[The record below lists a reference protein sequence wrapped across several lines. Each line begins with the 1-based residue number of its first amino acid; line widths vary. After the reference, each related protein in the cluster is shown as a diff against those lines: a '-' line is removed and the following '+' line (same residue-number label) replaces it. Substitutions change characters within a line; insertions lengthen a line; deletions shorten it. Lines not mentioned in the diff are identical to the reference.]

1 MRSFDRLKTDVA
13 KNWKAQAKYR
23 ECMRDDFAF
32 HDGHQW
38 TDEERALLEG
48 SQRAPI
54 VFNRVSPIIASVA
67 GSEINNRTQVR
78 FIPREIGD
86 AKPNEILTAG
96 ADWFRDESNAEDEDS
111 QAFSDMLVCGIG
123 ATETYLDFEA
133 DTDGRPSM
141 QRVPPWEFGWDCH
154 AHRKGLVDSAMFF
167 RVRQVPAWEAREMFP
182 DIPLIDINASWLDT
196 AIDDPTEHITYP
208 GDQYAYGG
216 QSEGDPNPDVVTIVQ
231 VQYRERER
239 FVEYVDPQTG
249 EKAEMR
255 RAEWDKLKA
264 MSDIMPP
271 HVEIRRNVWRQAML
285 GNVILQ
291 ESQPCEKGSTFC
303 VQTGHWDREDKRF
316 YGLLRSM
323 RDPQKF
329 ANKWLSQT
337 LHILSVNAKGGVV
350 VEEDAVSNM
359 RDFEESWAAS
369 DAVTFVKAGRAG
381 SISPKPGPQM
391 PVALMQ
397 LTEFAIGSIRDVSGV
412 NMELMGMRE
421 AQQAGVL
428 EYQRRQAAMTTLAF
442 YFDSLRFYRKTQGEV
457 ILFFLQKW
465 IGPTGRL
472 VRLVKEGLT
481 EYVPLAVDDDTRQ
494 YDVIV
499 DDSPQAPNEKERAWQ
514 VIQQMMPVLQQA
526 GLTMEDWADI
536 LEYAPLP
543 VSFAEKVRAK
553 AEEAAQNPPQPSP
566 IEMAQVEKLQAE
578 VADKQ
583 ANAMYKQAQAA
594 QLMQPEMPG
603 PQENPGETQ
612 ARIAKDMTAAELNQA
627 RARQIAQQPSLEQG
641 RLLLDWMRA
650 NQPRA

>member
-1 MRSFDRLKTDVA
+1 MKTFDELKAIVA
-13 KNWKAQAKYR
+13 RNWKAQAKYR
-23 ECMRDDFAF
+23 EDMREDFSF
-32 HDGHQW
+32 IDGHQW

-48 SQRAPI
+48 NQRAAI
-54 VFNRVSPIIASVA
+54 VFNRVAPIIASVT

-111 QAFSDMLVCGIG
+111 QAFADMLVCGIG

-133 DTDGRPSM
+133 DTEGRPSM
-141 QRVPPWEFGWDCH
+141 QRIPPWEFGWDCH
-154 AHRKGLVDSAMFF
+154 AHRKGLVDSSVFF
-167 RVRQVPAWEAREMFP
+167 RVRQVPAHEAREMFP
-182 DIPLIDINASWLDT
+182 DQDIADLDAAWLSMPV
-196 AIDDPTEHITYP
+196 DDPTEHQVYP

-216 QSEGDPNPDVVTIVQ
+216 QTEGDPNPDVVTIVQ
-231 VQYRERER
+231 VQYREKER
-239 FVEYVDPQTG
+239 FVEYIDPSTG

-255 RAEWDKLKA
+255 RTEWDKLAK
-264 MSDIMPP
+264 MSDVMPP

-285 GNVILQ
+285 GGVLLQ
-291 ESQPCEKGSTFC
+291 ESQPCAKSSTFC
-303 VQTGHWDREDKRF
+303 AQTGHWDREDKRF

-323 RDPQKF
+323 RDPQRF

-337 LHILSVNAKGGVV
+337 LHILSVNAKGGVI
-350 VEEDAVSNM
+350 VEKDAVDDV
-359 RDFEESWAAS
+359 RAFEESWSAS
-369 DAVTFVKAGRAG
+369 DAVSYVKPGRAAG
-381 SISPKPGPQM
+381 IVPKPGPQM

-397 LTEFAIGSIRDVSGV
+397 LTEFAISSIRDVSGV

-457 ILFFLQKW
+457 ILYFLQKW
-465 IGPTGRL
+465 IAPTGRL

-499 DDSPQAPNEKERAWQ
+499 DDSPQAPNEKERTWQ

-526 GLTMEDWADI
+526 GLSMEDWADI

-543 VSFAEKVRAK
+543 TSFAEKVRAK
-553 AEEAAQNPPQPSP
+553 AEQAAQ
-566 IEMAQVEKLQAE
+566 QAE
-578 VADKQ
+578 QPNPMQEAELAKIQAEIADKQ
-583 ANAMYKQAQAA
+583 ASAGYKQAQAMA
-594 QLMQPEMPG
+594 LMQPDQVASPA
-603 PQENPGETQ
+603 ETQ
-612 ARIAKDMTAAELNQA
+612 AKVAKDVTAAELNSA
-627 RARQIAQQPSLEQG
+627 RAQQIAQQPSIEQG
-641 RLLLDWMRA
+641 KLLLDWMRTT
-650 NQPRA
+650 RL